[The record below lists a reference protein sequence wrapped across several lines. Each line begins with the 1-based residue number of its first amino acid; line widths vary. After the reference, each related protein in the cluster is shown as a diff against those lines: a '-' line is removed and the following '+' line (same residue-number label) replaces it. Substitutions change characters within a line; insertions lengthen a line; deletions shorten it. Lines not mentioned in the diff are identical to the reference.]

1 MFRMLYIRRSTAAH
15 SSHRLVFWDWPK
27 NTLHKKQHDAAQQ
40 QLTSARSASPDRL
53 PSVSI
58 RPFGHSTIN
67 RLHPFPRCAG
77 NCFFSLLRDDRPVVA
92 LRNTRRLSIPIA
104 LTIHTL
110 AVPGPLL
117 ATLPPLWFTS
127 PPNPQTPL
135 SPSLHRVFSFSSC
148 SSSSSS
154 TSLRET
160 LTCCFW
166 FCCATALSHPRVLLQ
181 AEQIISYRPIRP
193 KKTPGSLL
201 EPQRSPNQITL
212 HLFTQAFRPGIF
224 PSSTAQFETPNEQVN
239 RPTGLLSTIR
249 TAPLYHGITR
259 DRRLWE

>member
-1 MFRMLYIRRSTAAH
+1 MAA
-15 SSHRLVFWDWPK
+15 PK
-27 NTLHKKQHDAAQQ
+27 NTFQKKQHAAQQ
-40 QLTSARSASPDRL
+40 QLTSAGSASPDRL

-117 ATLPPLWFTS
+117 ATLPPLWFAS

-135 SPSLHRVFSFSSC
+135 SLSLHRVFSFSSSSC
-148 SSSSSS
+148 PSSSSS
-154 TSLRET
+154 TSLRKT
-160 LTCCFW
+160 LACCFW

-181 AEQIISYRPIRP
+181 AEQITSYRPIRP
-193 KKTPGSLL
+193 KNPQQPLGAPTNSKLDYTPFFHSGFLTWYFSVF
-201 EPQRSPNQITL
+201 
-212 HLFTQAFRPGIF
+212 HRP
-224 PSSTAQFETPNEQVN
+224 A
-239 RPTGLLSTIR
+239 
-249 TAPLYHGITR
+249 R
-259 DRRLWE
+259 DAE

>member
-27 NTLHKKQHDAAQQ
+27 NTLQKKQHAAQQ

-117 ATLPPLWFTS
+117 ATLPPLWFAS
-127 PPNPQTPL
+127 PPNPPN
-135 SPSLHRVFSFSSC
+135 SSFAK
-148 SSSSSS
+148 
-154 TSLRET
+154 L
-160 LTCCFW
+160 
-166 FCCATALSHPRVLLQ
+166 APRLLFLLFLFIFHIAAEDFGLLLLVLLRHCSF
-181 AEQIISYRPIRP
+181 APPCAPSSRADHLLSSYST
-193 KKTPGSLL
+193 KKTPQQPLGAPTNSKLDYT
-201 EPQRSPNQITL
+201 PSFHSGFPTWYFSVF
-212 HLFTQAFRPGIF
+212 HRP
-224 PSSTAQFETPNEQVN
+224 A
-239 RPTGLLSTIR
+239 
-249 TAPLYHGITR
+249 R
-259 DRRLWE
+259 DAE